1 MKELLGKN
9 VFSVCKSIESEIQCK
24 TVGYQHAGIM
34 NYQTI
39 INHNYKKNSIQTILS
54 LQVKI
59 ILSIFQNF
67 LKEVIKKKR
76 INL

>member
-1 MKELLGKN
+1 MKEIAGEKN

-39 INHNYKKNSIQTILS
+39 INHNYKKKFNPDY
-54 LQVKI
+54 I
-59 ILSIFQNF
+59 ITSGKNNIKYFSKF
-67 LKEVIKKKR
+67 LKRGNKKK
-76 INL
+76 